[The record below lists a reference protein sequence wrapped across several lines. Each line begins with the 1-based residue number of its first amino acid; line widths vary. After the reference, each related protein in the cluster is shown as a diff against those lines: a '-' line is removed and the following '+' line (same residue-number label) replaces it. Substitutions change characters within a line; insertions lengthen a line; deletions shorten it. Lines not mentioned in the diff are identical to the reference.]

1 MATKEERFFELLK
14 NIFVGVDIKEEK
26 DQRGVIKLMR
36 YKKAYF
42 DRFFKDFKNWLED
55 QTKEFPEFKE
65 EMYDKLYTFFE
76 SYFSESGS
84 IKYPDFK
91 VGNDIFVK
99 LKSNKDI
106 SLFWLTKDL
115 YYLKTEKRWSDLTF
129 TYSKKTSKG
138 EKEITIEFDIS
149 KLGEQKGNEKKP
161 IIYELKEVT
170 EDKISF
176 YFIYETRK
184 QTDIDTILKEINK
197 KLPDLNFTEEDL
209 SYIFSKFETQN
220 EIDYFLHK
228 NALKFLT
235 EQFDLYLYNY
245 LLKGKGEQ
253 TVFTE
258 KRIKELNVL
267 KEAAYKIIAFIAKFE
282 DEVVKIWNK
291 PRLVFDSNY
300 VITLDRIE
308 KKKGGIEVIK
318 KLLNHKRLEE
328 QIKEWKELKIVDEN
342 FNKKEIL
349 QQKLTKTVV
358 NEKYKFLPIDTKYFK
373 DLEQEILNLFD
384 NLDNELDGWLIKS
397 ENYQALN
404 TILQKFKGKV
414 QTIYID
420 PPFNKEQDADYLY
433 KVKYKDSTWA
443 TLLENRLRLAK
454 DLLKDTGSIFVR
466 CDYNGN
472 WIVRPLMDEI
482 FGEENFRNEIT
493 ISTGKVYFGGG
504 KNKFNN
510 TINFLYF
517 YSKSENILF
526 LGFRR
531 PRYDWEP
538 KVTNFYTE
546 GETSKDKLRI
556 FIFDKTKI
564 KLECPPGSHWK
575 YSQEVIDTLFDK
587 GLVIWKKSSK
597 PIYNLIK
604 ENGEKI
610 PFEYAPY
617 HIMDYGKSV
626 TTNWTDI
633 PGFSNPPSTGF
644 DTENS
649 EILLKRVIES
659 TSNVN
664 DLIMDFFLGSGTT
677 IAVAHKL
684 GRKWIGIEMGEH
696 FYTVVL
702 PRMKKVLA
710 YDKSGISKEKDVKEG
725 YNEKSAGGF
734 FKYYE
739 FEQFEDILQQMRYV
753 TEERIF
759 EFIREPMSYLFL
771 KDKKLIDAIELDF
784 KEKKIKVDFSRIYE
798 KRKIDTAETVSLLL
812 GKGIK
817 KIKGNEV
824 ELVDDDGNITKI
836 DTNNLPFSIVK
847 PLIYW

>member
-26 DQRGVIKLMR
+26 DQRGVIKLMK

-42 DRFFKDFKNWLED
+42 DRFFNDFENWLEE

-99 LKSNKDI
+99 LKSSKDVSI
-106 SLFWLTKDL
+106 FWLTKDL
-115 YYLKTEKRWSDLTF
+115 YYLKTEKRWSNLTF
-129 TYSKKTSKG
+129 TYSKKTPKG
-138 EKEITIEFDIS
+138 EKKIAIEFDIS

-245 LLKGKGEQ
+245 LLKGKGKQ

-308 KKKGGIEVIK
+308 KKKGGIEVIR
-318 KLLNHKRLEE
+318 KLLNHKGMEE

-349 QQKLTKTVV
+349 QQKLTETVV

-433 KVKYKDSTWA
+433 KVKYKDSTWI

-454 DLLKDTGSIFVR
+454 DLLKDTGSIFIR
-466 CDYNGN
+466 CDYHGN
-472 WIVRPLMDEI
+472 MYVRLLMDEI
-482 FGEENFRNEIT
+482 FGEENFRNEIVIAKSKEFYKT
-493 ISTGKVYFGGG
+493 MTHIAKFPEETESLFFFSKTD
-504 KNKFNN
+504 NLKFNLKKVKKD
-510 TINFLYF
+510 TPSVYDPFL
-517 YSKSENILF
+517 
-526 LGFRR
+526 
-531 PRYDWEP
+531 P
-538 KVTNFYTE
+538 V
-546 GETSKDKLRI
+546 KDKNYSDFRI
-556 FIFDKTKI
+556 I
-564 KLECPPGSHWK
+564 
-575 YSQEVIDTLFDK
+575 
-587 GLVIWKKSSK
+587 
-597 PIYNLIK
+597 
-604 ENGEKI
+604 NGEKYYSPRGRKWGI
-610 PFEYAPY
+610 DQEKIDKYLKEGKLKYERGKWKLYTFEEPLKNIWIDHQGY
-617 HIMDYGKSV
+617 SRR
-626 TTNWTDI
+626 W
-633 PGFSNPPSTGF
+633 GFE
-644 DTENS
+644 TENS
-649 EILLKRVIES
+649 EIFIKRAIES
-659 TSNVN
+659 TSDEG
-664 DLIMDFFLGSGTT
+664 DLIVDFFLGSGTAT
-677 IAVAHKL
+677 AVAHKL
-684 GRKWIGIEMGEH
+684 KRRWIGIEMGEH
-696 FYTVVL
+696 FYTIAL

-710 YDKSGISKEKDVKEG
+710 YDPSEISKEEDVKKK

-753 TEERIF
+753 TKERIF
-759 EFIREPMSYLFL
+759 EFIREPISYLFL

-784 KEKKIKVDFSRIYE
+784 KEKKIKVDFSKIYE
-798 KRKIDTAETVSLLL
+798 KRKVDIAETVSLLL
-812 GKGIK
+812 GKRIK
-817 KIKGNEV
+817 KLKGNEV
-824 ELVDDDGNITKI
+824 ELVDDDGNITRI

>member
-42 DRFFKDFKNWLED
+42 DRFFKDFKSWLEE

-99 LKSNKDI
+99 LKSNKDV

-115 YYLKTEKRWSDLTF
+115 YYLKTEKRWSNLTF
-129 TYSKKTSKG
+129 IYSKKTQKG
-138 EKEITIEFDIS
+138 EREITIEFDIS

-245 LLKGKGEQ
+245 LLKGKQ
-253 TVFTE
+253 TIFTE

-267 KEAAYKIIAFIAKFE
+267 KEAAYKIITFIAKFE

-318 KLLNHKRLEE
+318 KLLNHKGMEE
-328 QIKEWKELKIVDEN
+328 QIKEWKELEIVDEN

-349 QQKLTKTVV
+349 QQKLTETVV

-420 PPFNKEQDADYLY
+420 PPFNKEHDADYLY
-433 KVKYKDSTWA
+433 KVKYKDSTWI

-454 DLLKDTGSIFVR
+454 DLLKDTGSIFIR
-466 CDYNGN
+466 CDYHGN
-472 WIVRPLMDEI
+472 MYVRLLMDEI
-482 FGEENFRNEIT
+482 FGEENFRNEIVIAKSKEFYKT
-493 ISTGKVYFGGG
+493 MTHIAKFPEETESLFFFSKTD
-504 KNKFNN
+504 NLKFNLKKVKKD
-510 TINFLYF
+510 TPSVYDPFL
-517 YSKSENILF
+517 
-526 LGFRR
+526 
-531 PRYDWEP
+531 P
-538 KVTNFYTE
+538 V
-546 GETSKDKLRI
+546 KDKNYSDFRI
-556 FIFDKTKI
+556 I
-564 KLECPPGSHWK
+564 
-575 YSQEVIDTLFDK
+575 
-587 GLVIWKKSSK
+587 
-597 PIYNLIK
+597 
-604 ENGEKI
+604 NGEKYYSPRGRKWGI
-610 PFEYAPY
+610 DQEKIDKYLKEGKLKYERGKWKLYTFEEPLKNIWIDHQGYSR
-617 HIMDYGKSV
+617 I
-626 TTNWTDI
+626 W
-633 PGFSNPPSTGF
+633 GFE
-644 DTENS
+644 TENS
-649 EILLKRVIES
+649 EIFIKRAIES
-659 TSNVN
+659 TSDEG
-664 DLIMDFFLGSGTT
+664 DLIVDFFLGSGTAT
-677 IAVAHKL
+677 AVAHKL
-684 GRKWIGIEMGEH
+684 KRRWIGIEMGEH
-696 FYTVVL
+696 FYTIVL

-710 YDKSGISKEKDVKEG
+710 YDPSEISKEEDVKKK

-784 KEKKIKVDFSRIYE
+784 KEKKIKVDFSKIYE
-798 KRKIDTAETVSLLL
+798 KRKVDIAETVSLLL
-812 GKGIK
+812 GKRIK
-817 KIKGNEV
+817 KIKGDEV
-824 ELVDDDGNITKI
+824 ELVDDNGNITKI

>member
-14 NIFVGVDIKEEK
+14 NIFVGVNIKEEK

-42 DRFFKDFKNWLED
+42 DRVFKDFKSWLEE

-99 LKSNKDI
+99 LKSNKDV

-115 YYLKTEKRWSDLTF
+115 YYLKTEKRWSNLTF
-129 TYSKKTSKG
+129 TYSKKTPKG
-138 EKEITIEFDIS
+138 EKKIGIEFDIS

-170 EDKISF
+170 KDKISF

-245 LLKGKGEQ
+245 LLKGKQ

-267 KEAAYKIIAFIAKFE
+267 KKAAYDKIIPFIAKFE

-318 KLLNHKRLEE
+318 KLLNHKGMEE

-349 QQKLTKTVV
+349 QQKLTETVV

-443 TLLENRLRLAK
+443 TLLENRLGLAR
-454 DLLKDTGSIFVR
+454 DLLKETGSIFVR

-472 WIVRPLMDEI
+472 WIVRPLMDDI
-482 FGEENFRNEIT
+482 FGEENFRNEIIIKRGYVPKGLT
-493 ISTGKVYFGGG
+493 NQYITG
-504 KNKFNN
+504 
-510 TINFLYF
+510 TDSLIF
-517 YSKSENILF
+517 YSKDKEKMLFIGAKRIIKEEERRWISLDMPGQRKTYELQVRYFFGKPLLPPKGQHWGLSQEKINEYEKLGWIRINPNRKYIDTQGNIVEGMPEYLK
-526 LGFRR
+526 
-531 PRYDWEP
+531 EP
-538 KVTNFYTE
+538 KLLL
-546 GETSKDKLRI
+546 D
-556 FIFDKTKI
+556 
-564 KLECPPGSHWK
+564 
-575 YSQEVIDTLFDK
+575 
-587 GLVIWKKSSK
+587 
-597 PIYNLIK
+597 
-604 ENGEKI
+604 
-610 PFEYAPY
+610 
-617 HIMDYGKSV
+617 
-626 TTNWTDI
+626 TNWTDI
-633 PGFSNPPSTGF
+633 KSYETHNTFFP
-644 DTENS
+644 TENS
-649 EILLKRVIES
+649 EILLKRVIEGV
-659 TSNVN
+659 SNEG
-664 DLIMDFFLGSGTT
+664 DLVMDFFLGSGTT
-677 IAVAHKL
+677 TAVAHKL
-684 GRKWIGIEMGEH
+684 KRRWIGIEMGEH
-696 FYTVVL
+696 FYTIAL

-710 YDKSGISKEKDVKEG
+710 YDPSGISKEEDVKKK

-739 FEQFEDILQQMRYV
+739 FEQFEDILQQMKYV

-759 EFIREPMSYLFL
+759 EFIDEPMSYLFL

-784 KEKKIKVDFSRIYE
+784 KEKKIKVDFSKIYE
-798 KRKIDTAETVSLLL
+798 KRKVDIAETVSLLL
-812 GKGIK
+812 GKRIK
-817 KIKGNEV
+817 KLKGNEV
-824 ELVDDDGNITKI
+824 ELVDDDGNITRI